1 MVDARALHLRHLE
14 FGDPEHPA
22 VVAGR
27 RVEGVCVLRQSE
39 HEIHAGG
46 VRPAV
51 IADRGND
58 GLGNVADLFSVGVTD
73 MGYASVAVLSTG
85 RIVGVS
91 YWGKS
96 GSDADLYAWSWPASA
111 TAVTSGTVDGVG
123 RLGKTFNT
131 GTYAW
136 VGSERDLAQYL
147 NGDIAELIRYNR
159 ALTID
164 EVNLVG
170 QYLAAKYAIAW
181 AGL

>member
-1 MVDARALHLRHLE
+1 MAYPSPV
-14 FGDPEHPA
+14 G
-22 VVAGR
+22 VA
-27 RVEGVCVLRQSE
+27 SK
-39 HEIHAGG
+39 AFTGG
-46 VRPAV
+46 T
-51 IADRGND
+51 ITIGF
-58 GLGNVADLFSVGVTD
+58 ADL
-73 MGYASVAVLSTG
+73 
-85 RIVGVS
+85 
-91 YWGKS
+91 
-96 GSDADLYAWSWPASA
+96 PA
-111 TAVTSGTVDGVG
+111 GVG

-164 EVNLVG
+164 EINLVG

>member
-1 MVDARALHLRHLE
+1 VTTAT
-14 FGDPEHPA
+14 FSYTGSVQTWVCPA
-22 VVAGR
+22 
-27 RVEGVCVLRQSE
+27 
-39 HEIHAGG
+39 
-46 VRPAV
+46 
-51 IADRGND
+51 
-58 GLGNVADLFSVGVTD
+58 GVTTVTIEGWGAEGGSPSLGTATPGKG
-73 MGYASVAVLSTG
+73 GYEIISIATAEDIGWIDVWTEFTPYSTTTG
-85 RIVGVS
+85 H
-91 YWGKS
+91 
-96 GSDADLYAWSWPASA
+96 YAWSWPASA